1 MSSLLLTLPSGVT
14 VACTDTGSGQPIL
27 LLHGVCMSRKFF
39 EHNIDG
45 LARSHRVVAMDFRGH
60 GDSPAVEG
68 GHTVPQYARDVRAL
82 IEALNLHNI
91 IAVGWSMGSFVIWDY
106 LTQYSSDPRLAGV
119 VVISQGPSD
128 LTQPDWPYGIADVPT
143 LHTYL
148 GLMQDNFAGF
158 FAGFVPL
165 MFKNAPSDREQ
176 AEFVTAISAVGANA
190 GSAIFAD
197 QTLRDY
203 RGQIAEFTVP
213 HLLIWGRDEKVIK
226 FASADWLHEALPS
239 SRLEVFDDSGH
250 CPMWEEPQKFNALV
264 TEWAAQRPG
273 RTSPAS

>member
-60 GDSPAVEG
+60 GDSPAVE
-68 GHTVPQYARDVRAL
+68 
-82 IEALNLHNI
+82 
-91 IAVGWSMGSFVIWDY
+91 
-106 LTQYSSDPRLAGV
+106 
-119 VVISQGPSD
+119 
-128 LTQPDWPYGIADVPT
+128 
-143 LHTYL
+143 
-148 GLMQDNFAGF
+148 
-158 FAGFVPL
+158 
-165 MFKNAPSDREQ
+165 
-176 AEFVTAISAVGANA
+176 
-190 GSAIFAD
+190 
-197 QTLRDY
+197 
-203 RGQIAEFTVP
+203 
-213 HLLIWGRDEKVIK
+213 LIWGRDEKVIK